1 MDSDSEPSSS
11 EEELR
16 EMLRKDQNIDEK
28 NKGLL
33 SKKSSNFKKNLN
45 INYTTAN
52 IFSRIFF
59 NWSKR
64 AMEISNQRVLKT
76 SDVCALQKNQ
86 STRYN
91 IKNIQEIYNKYSAK
105 EMKYPLMLSIFLVH
119 KNYLLY
125 LLFLD
130 VSTMI
135 LDYLR
140 MFFFSKILTLF
151 SEQTFFFKER
161 TFNDIF
167 FLYKFNIVE
176 STFIFII
183 IKFIRAIM
191 LNHLE
196 FNNIILSEKITNEMT
211 SLIYEKIL
219 KGSTETN
226 LANKGEGEKLNFIE
240 VDAEEIGSL
249 FYLGPFVLTA
259 PIKVGI
265 SVYFLFKL
273 LGYRFFY
280 AIIAL
285 IILMI
290 LILLLQVIYVKNLKI
305 LLKYKDNRMKIV
317 TFVFEML
324 KNIKLN
330 GWDEEFINRIKL
342 KRDDELLYT
351 KKNLN
356 IEIIR
361 FVLNSNI
368 NLLLMIIALG
378 LYVTSN
384 DELEISVLFTS
395 FQLVNSMTFPIMLIP
410 TFINQIFKDLI
421 SIQRLQNYLF
431 TEDHASRKGY
441 QNLDELNNNGT
452 LVKFEKMNF
461 CIQDTNHEIT
471 IEEKKNSENI
481 IKENDTNIEMEN
493 LKNKNKFYFSDSSNS
508 ESDKE
513 KEKEKNMNEI
523 IEIKP
528 ENNDINN
535 TNIINNENE
544 KINSPKKKPISLDPD
559 FKINLLKDITFSI
572 KKGEFIAIV
581 GPTGSGKTCLLNSI
595 LNNYIPKYLTKDSKM
610 ILNGEISYVKQQP
623 WVMTDTVKNNILFN
637 NDFNED
643 RYSKVVSVCEL
654 ENDFNELAN
663 GDKTEINSTN
673 ANVSGGQKARISLA
687 RCLYK
692 EADLYLLDDPLSSV
706 DSKVGNKIFL
716 KAFIKFLKD
725 KARILVTNELNNL
738 SYVDKIVYME
748 NKKIIFI
755 GTYNEFN
762 DTFGSKNM
770 EIDSNSDDN
779 TKYDKNAIKVR
790 KYLRRKSTI
799 KKAENLEKLEEI
811 NEEKTNE
818 IHNINNNPL
827 TQLNKLKRKNVSLDT
842 YITFIKLQGGIIIF
856 FILIIFVILSQVIE
870 SYRRLFATYLTK
882 PAKDPNLNANIQA
895 SNKILDLDLK
905 NKFIRYAEISLLGIL
920 CNCLVEFIVTRT
932 TIHSLR
938 KVHEDMINV
947 LVRAPINL
955 FHDIVPIGQILNRLT
970 KDTELIQGII
980 KTVNMAIKIL
990 FTIFANIGVCYLY
1003 NKYILYASPFLF
1015 LACLLVTN
1023 YYISCQRNLV
1033 RLHRVSYSP
1042 ILTIASESIRGVDT
1056 IRTAHAEEDFRN
1068 KIYKR
1073 LDDHFG
1079 VHLYIEGSKHWY
1091 NITLRIISNIFFAII
1106 ISFMGYYSDFY
1117 SAQAMAV
1124 VLQSLEELIESM
1136 LNGVRIYTTL
1146 EMTMIGL
1153 ERCETVTKIQT
1164 ERKPREDCTPKLK
1177 AENWPK
1183 LGKINFSN
1191 YFASY
1196 RPDTP
1201 DILKNINFEINP
1213 GDRVAIVGRTG
1224 SGKSSMV
1231 LALSR
1236 ILEAKKGKINID
1248 DIDIT
1253 NIDLDFLR
1261 QSISI
1266 VPQEAFIIEGNLR
1279 DNIDP
1284 LRKYSDNNVIK
1295 ILNDFALFKSM
1306 NNNEK
1311 LNLDIKEGGKNLSN
1325 GQKQLICFA
1334 RALIKGNKIMILD
1347 EATSSLDI
1355 ETEKIIQENIEKYLK
1370 NVTMLVITHH
1380 IHIVKNFKKI
1390 VVVDQGRIVE
1400 SGDYDSLL
1408 KNKLSHFYSLY
1419 EESKKQ

>member
-28 NKGLL
+28 NIGLL
-33 SKKSSNFKKNLN
+33 TKQSSLSKKNLN
-45 INYTTAN
+45 INYTTEN
-52 IFSRIFF
+52 LFSRIFF
-59 NWSKR
+59 SWSKR
-64 AMEISNQRVLKT
+64 AIEISNQRILKT
-76 SDVCALQKNQ
+76 SDVCALQKYQ

-91 IKNIQEIYNKYSAK
+91 IKNIQEIYNKYSNK
-105 EMKYPLMLSIFLVH
+105 KIKYPLMMSIFIVH
-119 KNYLLY
+119 KGLLFY

-130 VSTMI
+130 SSTMI

-140 MFFFSKILTLF
+140 MFFFSKILTIF
-151 SEQTFFFKER
+151 SEQKFFINNR
-161 TFNDIF
+161 TFYDIF
-167 FLYKFNIVE
+167 FNYQFNIVE
-176 STFIFII
+176 ATVSFII

-191 LNHLE
+191 LNHLD
-196 FNNIILSEKITNEMT
+196 FHNVILSEKITNEMT
-211 SLIYEKIL
+211 SLLYEKIL
-219 KGSTETN
+219 KGSTATN
-226 LANKGEGEKLNFIE
+226 LSNKDEGEKLNFIE

-249 FYLGPFVLTA
+249 FYLGPFVVTA
-259 PIKVGI
+259 PVKVGI

-273 LGYRFFY
+273 LGYRFLY

-285 IILMI
+285 IILML
-290 LILLLQVIYVKNLKI
+290 LILLLQVVYVKNLKI
-305 LLKYKDNRMKIV
+305 LLKYKDFRMKIV
-317 TFVFEML
+317 TFVFQML
-324 KNIKLN
+324 KSIKLN
-330 GWDEEFINRIKL
+330 GWDEEFIKRIKI

-384 DELEISVLFTS
+384 DKLEISVLFTS

-410 TFINQIFKDLI
+410 NFINQIFKDLI

-431 TEDHASRKGY
+431 TDEHQGRKKY
-441 QNLDELNNNGT
+441 ENLEELNKNEI
-452 LVKFEKMNF
+452 LVKFHKMNF
-461 CIQDTNHEIT
+461 CIQDPNNEAKK
-471 IEEKKNSENI
+471 EEKKIQE
-481 IKENDTNIEMEN
+481 
-493 LKNKNKFYFSDSSNS
+493 KNKVKEDLNFEMNNLGEEYNSNDSISGN
-508 ESDKE
+508 DN
-513 KEKEKNMNEI
+513 EKNLSELNENSDN
-523 IEIKP
+523 
-528 ENNDINN
+528 NND
-535 TNIINNENE
+535 NESE
-544 KINSPKKKPISLDPD
+544 KMNLISNRQQLSFDPKY
-559 FKINLLKDITFSI
+559 KIYLLKDISFSI

-581 GPTGSGKTCLLNSI
+581 GPTGSGKTSLINAI
-595 LNNYIPKYLTKDSKM
+595 LNNYIPYYSHKDSKM
-610 ILNGEISYVKQQP
+610 ILNGEISYINQQP

-643 RYSKVVSVCEL
+643 RYRKVVSVCEL
-654 ENDFNELAN
+654 ENDFAQMPN

-706 DSKVGNKIFL
+706 DSKVGNKIFVN
-716 KAFIKFLKD
+716 AFIKFLKD

-738 SYVDKIVYME
+738 SFADKIVYME

-762 DTFGSKNM
+762 NTFGSKNM

-790 KYLRRKSTI
+790 RYLRRKSTV
-799 KKAENLEKLEEI
+799 KKMDVIEFKDVGEDK
-811 NEEKTNE
+811 KNE
-818 IHNINNNPL
+818 IQNINNNPL
-827 TQLNKLKRKNVSLDT
+827 TQLNKLKKKNVSLDT
-842 YITFIKLQGGIIIF
+842 YLTFIKLQGGIIIF
-856 FILIIFVILSQVIE
+856 FILIVFVISSQVIE
-870 SYRRLFATYLTK
+870 SYRRLFATSLTK
-882 PAKDPNLNANIQA
+882 TTKDLEKKDLNENINL
-895 SNKILDLDLK
+895 SGGILNLDLK
-905 NKFIRYAEISLLGIL
+905 KKFIKYAVISLIGIL

-938 KVHEDMINV
+938 KIHEDMINV

-970 KDTELIQGII
+970 KDTELIEGII

-990 FTIFANIGVCYLY
+990 FTIVANIGICYLY
-1003 NKYILYASPFLF
+1003 NKYVLYTSPFLLLAF
-1015 LACLLVTN
+1015 LFVTN
-1023 YYISCQRNLV
+1023 YYISAQRNLV

-1056 IRTAHAEEDFRN
+1056 IRTAHAEEDCRN

-1079 VHLYIEGSKHWY
+1079 VHLYIEGTKHWY
-1091 NITLRIISNIFFAII
+1091 NITLRIISNIFFALI

-1117 SAQAMAV
+1117 SAQSMAI
-1124 VLQSLEELIESM
+1124 VLQGLEDLIESL

-1153 ERCETVTKIQT
+1153 ERCEMVTKIQT
-1164 ERKPREDCTPKLK
+1164 ERKPREDCTAKLK
-1177 AENWPK
+1177 KEKWPK
-1183 LGKINFSN
+1183 LGKINFTN

-1201 DILKNINFEINP
+1201 EILKNINFEINS
-1213 GDRVAIVGRTG
+1213 GDKVGIVGRTG

-1231 LALSR
+1231 LALAR
-1236 ILEAKKGKINID
+1236 IIEAKKGKINID
-1248 DIDIT
+1248 DVDIT
-1253 NIDLDFLR
+1253 NIDLDYLR
-1261 QSISI
+1261 QSLSI
-1266 VPQEAFIIEGNLR
+1266 VPQDTFIIEGTLR

-1284 LRKYSDNNVIK
+1284 LRQYSDENVIK
-1295 ILNDFALFKSM
+1295 ILNDFALFTKM
-1306 NNNEK
+1306 NDKEK
-1311 LNLDIKEGGKNLSN
+1311 LNLEIKEGGKNLSN

-1370 NVTMLVITHH
+1370 NVTMLAITHH
-1380 IHIVKNFKKI
+1380 IHVAKNFKKI
-1390 VVVDQGRIVE
+1390 IVVDKGRIVE
-1400 SGDYDSLL
+1400 SGDFDSLL
-1408 KNKLSHFYSLY
+1408 KNKNSHFYSLY

>member
-28 NKGLL
+28 NIGLL
-33 SKKSSNFKKNLN
+33 TKQSSLSKKNLN
-45 INYTTAN
+45 INYTTEN
-52 IFSRIFF
+52 LFSRIFF
-59 NWSKR
+59 SWSKR
-64 AMEISNQRVLKT
+64 AIEISNQRILKT
-76 SDVCALQKNQ
+76 SDVCALQKYQ

-91 IKNIQEIYNKYSAK
+91 IKNIQEIYNKYSNK
-105 EMKYPLMLSIFLVH
+105 KIKYPLMMSIFIVH
-119 KNYLLY
+119 KGLLFY

-130 VSTMI
+130 SSTMI

-140 MFFFSKILTLF
+140 MFFFSKILTIF
-151 SEQTFFFKER
+151 SEQKFFINNR
-161 TFNDIF
+161 TFYDIF
-167 FLYKFNIVE
+167 FNYQFNIVE
-176 STFIFII
+176 ATVSFII

-191 LNHLE
+191 LNHLD
-196 FNNIILSEKITNEMT
+196 FHNVILSEKITNEMT
-211 SLIYEKIL
+211 SLLYEKIL
-219 KGSTETN
+219 KGSTATN
-226 LANKGEGEKLNFIE
+226 LSNKDEGEKLNFIE

-249 FYLGPFVLTA
+249 FYLGPFVVTA
-259 PIKVGI
+259 PVKVGI

-273 LGYRFFY
+273 LGYRFLY

-285 IILMI
+285 IILML
-290 LILLLQVIYVKNLKI
+290 LILLLQVVYVKNLKI
-305 LLKYKDNRMKIV
+305 LLKYKDFRMKIV
-317 TFVFEML
+317 TFVFQML
-324 KNIKLN
+324 KSIKLN
-330 GWDEEFINRIKL
+330 GWDEEFIKRIKI

-384 DELEISVLFTS
+384 DKLEISVLFTS

-410 TFINQIFKDLI
+410 NFINQIFKDLI

-431 TEDHASRKGY
+431 TDEHQGRKKY
-441 QNLDELNNNGT
+441 ENLEELNKNEI
-452 LVKFEKMNF
+452 LVKFHKMNF
-461 CIQDTNHEIT
+461 CIQDPNNETKK
-471 IEEKKNSENI
+471 EEKKIQE
-481 IKENDTNIEMEN
+481 
-493 LKNKNKFYFSDSSNS
+493 KNKVKEDLNFEMNNLGEEYNSNDSISGN
-508 ESDKE
+508 DN
-513 KEKEKNMNEI
+513 EKNLSELNENSDN
-523 IEIKP
+523 
-528 ENNDINN
+528 NND
-535 TNIINNENE
+535 NESE
-544 KINSPKKKPISLDPD
+544 KMNLISNRQQLSFDPKY
-559 FKINLLKDITFSI
+559 KIYLLKDISFSI

-581 GPTGSGKTCLLNSI
+581 GPTGSGKTSLINAI
-595 LNNYIPKYLTKDSKM
+595 LNNYIPYYSHKDSKM
-610 ILNGEISYVKQQP
+610 ILNGEISYINQQP

-643 RYSKVVSVCEL
+643 RYRKVVSVCEL
-654 ENDFNELAN
+654 ENDFAQMPN

-706 DSKVGNKIFL
+706 DSKVGNKIFVN
-716 KAFIKFLKD
+716 AFIKFLKD

-738 SYVDKIVYME
+738 SFADKIVYME

-762 DTFGSKNM
+762 NTFGSKNM

-790 KYLRRKSTI
+790 RYLRRKSTV
-799 KKAENLEKLEEI
+799 KKMEVIEFKDVKED
-811 NEEKTNE
+811 KKNE
-818 IHNINNNPL
+818 IQNINNNPL
-827 TQLNKLKRKNVSLDT
+827 TQLNKLKKKNVSLDT
-842 YITFIKLQGGIIIF
+842 YLTFIKLQGGIIIF
-856 FILIIFVILSQVIE
+856 FILIVFVISSQVIE
-870 SYRRLFATYLTK
+870 SYRRLFATSLTK
-882 PAKDPNLNANIQA
+882 TTKDLEKKDLNENINL
-895 SNKILDLDLK
+895 SGGILNLDLK
-905 NKFIRYAEISLLGIL
+905 NKFIKYAVISLIGIL

-970 KDTELIQGII
+970 KDTELIEGII

-990 FTIFANIGVCYLY
+990 FTIVANIGICYLY
-1003 NKYILYASPFLF
+1003 NKYVLYTSPFLLLAF
-1015 LACLLVTN
+1015 LFVTN
-1023 YYISCQRNLV
+1023 YYISAQRNLV

-1056 IRTAHAEEDFRN
+1056 IRTAHAEEDCRN

-1079 VHLYIEGSKHWY
+1079 VHLYIEGTKHWY
-1091 NITLRIISNIFFAII
+1091 NITLRIISNIFFALI

-1117 SAQAMAV
+1117 SAPAMAI
-1124 VLQSLEELIESM
+1124 VLQGLEDLIESL

-1153 ERCETVTKIQT
+1153 ERCEMVTKIQT
-1164 ERKPREDCTPKLK
+1164 ERKPREDCTAKLK
-1177 AENWPK
+1177 KEKWPK
-1183 LGKINFSN
+1183 LGKINFTN

-1201 DILKNINFEINP
+1201 EILKNINFEINS
-1213 GDRVAIVGRTG
+1213 GDKVGIVGRTG

-1231 LALSR
+1231 LALAR
-1236 ILEAKKGKINID
+1236 IIEAKKGKINID
-1248 DIDIT
+1248 DVDIT
-1253 NIDLDFLR
+1253 NIDLDYLR
-1261 QSISI
+1261 QSLSI
-1266 VPQEAFIIEGNLR
+1266 VPQDTFIIEGTLR

-1284 LRKYSDNNVIK
+1284 LRQYSDENVIK
-1295 ILNDFALFKSM
+1295 ILNDFALFTKM
-1306 NNNEK
+1306 NDKEK
-1311 LNLDIKEGGKNLSN
+1311 LNLEIKEGGKNLSN

-1370 NVTMLVITHH
+1370 NVTMLAITHH
-1380 IHIVKNFKKI
+1380 IHVAKNFKKI
-1390 VVVDQGRIVE
+1390 IVVDKGRIVE
-1400 SGDYDSLL
+1400 SGDFDSLL
-1408 KNKLSHFYSLY
+1408 KNKNSHFYSLY

>member
-1 MDSDSEPSSS
+1 MDSDESEPSSS

-28 NKGLL
+28 NIGLL
-33 SKKSSNFKKNLN
+33 TKQSNILRKNSN

-76 SDVCALQKNQ
+76 SDVCALQKYQ

-91 IKNIQEIYNKYSAK
+91 IKNIQEIYNKYAQK
-105 EMKYPLMLSIFLVH
+105 KIKYPLMLSTFIVH
-119 KNYLLY
+119 KGLLLY

-130 VSTMI
+130 VGTMI

-151 SEQTFFFKER
+151 SEQTFFIKER
-161 TFNDIF
+161 TFHDIF
-167 FLYKFNIVE
+167 FLYKFNIIE
-176 STFIFII
+176 STVAFII

-226 LANKGEGEKLNFIE
+226 LANKGEGEKLNYIE
-240 VDAEEIGSL
+240 ADAEEIGSL
-249 FYLGPFVLTA
+249 FYLGPFVLTM
-259 PIKVGI
+259 PVKVGI

-273 LGYRFFY
+273 LGYRFIY

-317 TFVFEML
+317 TFVFQML

-330 GWDEEFINRIKL
+330 GWDEEFINRIKI

-356 IEIIR
+356 VEIVR

-384 DELEISVLFTS
+384 DQLEISVLFTS

-431 TEDHASRKGY
+431 TEDHQTRKKY
-441 QNLDELNNNGT
+441 ENLEEQNNNDI
-452 LVKFEKMNF
+452 LVQFEKMNF
-461 CIQDTNHEIT
+461 CIQDNTHEIGNDD
-471 IEEKKNSENI
+471 KKH
-481 IKENDTNIEMEN
+481 T
-493 LKNKNKFYFSDSSNS
+493 
-508 ESDKE
+508 
-513 KEKEKNMNEI
+513 EKEKNENDANIEMKNLKNTFDFRDSLTSESEKEQEENNSMKEI
-523 IEIKP
+523 PEIKQ
-528 ENNDINN
+528 ENIDINDMNNNND
-535 TNIINNENE
+535 NE
-544 KINSPKKKPISLDPD
+544 KMNLTIKKQIEPD
-559 FKINLLKDITFSI
+559 YKINLLKDITFSI
-572 KKGEFIAIV
+572 KKGEFIAILV
-581 GPTGSGKTCLLNSI
+581 PIYLNS
-595 LNNYIPKYLTKDSKM
+595 NSKM
-610 ILNGEISYVKQQP
+610 ILNGEISYVNQQP

-637 NDFNED
+637 NEYNED
-643 RYSKVVSVCEL
+643 RYNKIVSVCEL

-663 GDKTEINSTN
+663 GDKTEINSSN

-738 SYVDKIVYME
+738 SFVDKIVYME
-748 NKKIIFI
+748 NKRIIFI

-762 DTFGSKNM
+762 NTFGSKNM

-779 TKYDKNAIKVR
+779 TKYDKKAIKVR
-790 KYLRRKSTI
+790 NYLRRKSSI
-799 KKAENLEKLEEI
+799 KKAEILEKFEEI
-811 NEEKTNE
+811 KEEKVNE
-818 IHNINNNPL
+818 THNINNNPL

-856 FILIIFVILSQVIE
+856 FILIIFIILSQVIE
-870 SYRRLFATYLTK
+870 SYRRLFAASLTK
-882 PAKDPNLNANIQA
+882 TAKEFENPN
-895 SNKILDLDLK
+895 SNDNNEEITNNMLDSDLK
-905 NKFIRYAEISLLGIL
+905 NKFIKYAEISLLGIL

-970 KDTELIQGII
+970 KDTELIEGII

-990 FTIFANIGVCYLY
+990 FTICANIGVCYLY
-1003 NKYILYASPFLF
+1003 NKYILYASPFF
-1015 LACLLVTN
+1015 FMACLFVTN
-1023 YYISCQRNLV
+1023 YYIS
-1033 RLHRVSYSP
+1033 
-1042 ILTIASESIRGVDT
+1042 
-1056 IRTAHAEEDFRN
+1056 
-1068 KIYKR
+1068 
-1073 LDDHFG
+1073 
-1079 VHLYIEGSKHWY
+1079 
-1091 NITLRIISNIFFAII
+1091 
-1106 ISFMGYYSDFY
+1106 
-1117 SAQAMAV
+1117 
-1124 VLQSLEELIESM
+1124 
-1136 LNGVRIYTTL
+1136 
-1146 EMTMIGL
+1146 
-1153 ERCETVTKIQT
+1153 
-1164 ERKPREDCTPKLK
+1164 
-1177 AENWPK
+1177 
-1183 LGKINFSN
+1183 
-1191 YFASY
+1191 
-1196 RPDTP
+1196 
-1201 DILKNINFEINP
+1201 
-1213 GDRVAIVGRTG
+1213 
-1224 SGKSSMV
+1224 
-1231 LALSR
+1231 
-1236 ILEAKKGKINID
+1236 
-1248 DIDIT
+1248 
-1253 NIDLDFLR
+1253 
-1261 QSISI
+1261 
-1266 VPQEAFIIEGNLR
+1266 
-1279 DNIDP
+1279 
-1284 LRKYSDNNVIK
+1284 
-1295 ILNDFALFKSM
+1295 
-1306 NNNEK
+1306 
-1311 LNLDIKEGGKNLSN
+1311 
-1325 GQKQLICFA
+1325 
-1334 RALIKGNKIMILD
+1334 
-1347 EATSSLDI
+1347 
-1355 ETEKIIQENIEKYLK
+1355 
-1370 NVTMLVITHH
+1370 
-1380 IHIVKNFKKI
+1380 
-1390 VVVDQGRIVE
+1390 
-1400 SGDYDSLL
+1400 
-1408 KNKLSHFYSLY
+1408 
-1419 EESKKQ
+1419 

>member
-16 EMLRKDQNIDEK
+16 EMLRKDQNIDDK

-33 SKKSSNFKKNLN
+33 NKQYSHSKKDLN
-45 INYTTAN
+45 INYTTEN

-59 NWSKR
+59 SWSKR
-64 AMEISNQRVLKT
+64 AMQISNERVLKT
-76 SDVCALQKNQ
+76 SDVCALQKYQ
-86 STRYN
+86 STRFN
-91 IKNIQEIYNKYSAK
+91 IKNIQEIYNKYLNK
-105 EMKYPLMLSIFLVH
+105 KNKYPLLMSIFIVH
-119 KNYLLY
+119 KGLLFY

-130 VSTMI
+130 ISCMV

-140 MFFFSKILTLF
+140 MFFFSKILTIF
-151 SEQTFFFKER
+151 SEQKFFIKER
-161 TFNDIF
+161 TLYDIF
-167 FLYKFNIVE
+167 FNYKFNIVE
-176 STFIFII
+176 STLFFIS

-191 LNHLE
+191 LNHLDC
-196 FNNIILSEKITNEMT
+196 NNIILSEKITNEMT
-211 SLIYEKIL
+211 SLLFEKFL
-219 KGSTETN
+219 KGSTSTN
-226 LANKGEGEKLNFIE
+226 LSNKGEGEKLNLIE
-240 VDAEEIGSL
+240 QDAEEIGSL
-249 FYLGPFVLTA
+249 FYLGPFILTA
-259 PIKVGI
+259 PIKVMI
-265 SVYFLFKL
+265 SIYFLFKL
-273 LGYRFFY
+273 LGYRFLY

-285 IILMI
+285 IILLFLI
-290 LILLLQVIYVKNLKI
+290 LILQIIYVKNLEI

-317 TFVFEML
+317 TFVFQML

-330 GWDEEFINRIKL
+330 GWDEEFIKRIKI

-361 FVLNSNI
+361 FILNSNI

-395 FQLVNSMTFPIMLIP
+395 FQLVNSMTFPIMLFP
-410 TFINQIFKDLI
+410 NFINQIFKDLL

-431 TEDHASRKGY
+431 SEEHQERTKYEDL
-441 QNLDELNNNGT
+441 NELNKSNI
-452 LVKFEKMNF
+452 LVHFNKINF
-461 CIQDTNHEIT
+461 CIQEPGNDIA
-471 IEEKKNSENI
+471 
-481 IKENDTNIEMEN
+481 IKEN
-493 LKNKNKFYFSDSSNS
+493 KNMGNKIYLNESSS

-513 KEKEKNMNEI
+513 KNINNNELNEI
-523 IEIKP
+523 KNETK
-528 ENNDINN
+528 DKKYSK
-535 TNIINNENE
+535 IILSSKNQN
-544 KINSPKKKPISLDPD
+544 KIY
-559 FKINLLKDITFSI
+559 LLKDITFTI
-572 KKGEFIAIV
+572 KKGEFIAIL
-581 GPTGSGKTCLLNSI
+581 GPTGSGKTSLINAI
-595 LNNYIPKYLTKDSKM
+595 LSNYIPNFTHSDSK
-610 ILNGEISYVKQQP
+610 IVLNGELSYTNQQP
-623 WVMTDTVKNNILFN
+623 WVMTDTVKNNIIFN

-643 RYSKVVSVCEL
+643 RYTSVVSVCEL
-654 ENDFNELAN
+654 ENDFFEFAN
-663 GDKTEINSTN
+663 GDKTEINSTS

-706 DSKVGNKIFL
+706 DSKVGNKIFQ
-716 KAFIKFLKD
+716 KAFVKFLKN

-738 SYVDKIVYME
+738 SFVDKIIYME
-748 NKKIIFI
+748 NKKIVFT
-755 GTYNEFN
+755 GTYDEFN
-762 DTFGSKNM
+762 KTFGSKNM

-779 TKYDKNAIKVR
+779 TKYDKQAIKVR
-790 KYLRRKSTI
+790 QYLRRNSSHKNLI
-799 KKAENLEKLEEI
+799 KLEPLEDIKEEQKAEV
-811 NEEKTNE
+811 
-818 IHNINNNPL
+818 HNINNNPL
-827 TQLNKLKRKNVSLDT
+827 TQLNKLKKKNVSLDT
-842 YITFIKLQGGIIIF
+842 YITFIKLQGGVIIF
-856 FILIIFVILSQVIE
+856 LALIIFVILSQVIE
-870 SYRRLFATYLTK
+870 SYRRLFATSLTK
-882 PAKDPNLNANIQA
+882 TTKDLQNEDINENIKLSKNVLN
-895 SNKILDLDLK
+895 LDLK
-905 NKFIRYAEISLLGIL
+905 NKFIKYTEISLLGIL

-955 FHDIVPIGQILNRLT
+955 FHDIVPLGQILNRLT

-990 FTIFANIGVCYLY
+990 FTIVANIGLCYLY
-1003 NKYILYASPFLF
+1003 NKYILYVSPFLF
-1015 LACLLVTN
+1015 LACLYVTN
-1023 YYISCQRNLV
+1023 YYISAQRNLV

-1042 ILTIASESIRGVDT
+1042 ILTIASEAIRGVDT
-1056 IRTAHAEEDFRN
+1056 IRTAHAEEDFRS

-1073 LDDHFG
+1073 LDDHYG

-1091 NITLRIISNIFFAII
+1091 NITLRIISNSFFAVI
-1106 ISFMGYYSDFY
+1106 ISFMAFYSDFY
-1117 SAQAMAV
+1117 SAQAMAI
-1124 VLQSLEELIESM
+1124 VLQCLEDLIESL

-1153 ERCETVTKIQT
+1153 ERCEAVTKIQT
-1164 ERKPREDCTPKLK
+1164 ERKPIEDLTPKLQK
-1177 AENWPK
+1177 EKWPH
-1183 LGKINFSN
+1183 LGKINFYN

-1201 DILKNINFEINP
+1201 DILKNINFEINS
-1213 GDRVAIVGRTG
+1213 GDKVGIVGRTG

-1236 ILEAKKGKINID
+1236 ILEPKKGKINID
-1248 DIDIT
+1248 EIDLQ

-1266 VPQEAFIIEGNLR
+1266 VPQETFIIEGNLR

-1284 LRKYSDNNVIK
+1284 LKKYRDEDIIK
-1295 ILNDFALFKSM
+1295 ILNDFNLFPNLDNK
-1306 NNNEK
+1306 EK
-1311 LNLDIKEGGKNLSN
+1311 LNLEIKDGGKNLSN

-1334 RALIKGNKIMILD
+1334 RALIKGNKIIILD

-1370 NVTMLVITHH
+1370 NVTMLIITHH
-1380 IHIVKNFKKI
+1380 IHMVKNLKKI
-1390 VVVDQGRIVE
+1390 IVVQQGRIVE
-1400 SGDYDSLL
+1400 SGDFDSLL
-1408 KNKLSHFYSLY
+1408 KNKRSHFYSLY
-1419 EESKKQ
+1419 EESRKK

>member
-1 MDSDSEPSSS
+1 MDSDESEPSSS

-28 NKGLL
+28 NIGLL
-33 SKKSSNFKKNLN
+33 TKQSNILRKNSN

-76 SDVCALQKNQ
+76 SDVCALQKYQ

-91 IKNIQEIYNKYSAK
+91 IKNIQEIYNKYAQK
-105 EMKYPLMLSIFLVH
+105 KIKYPLMLSTFIVH
-119 KNYLLY
+119 KGLLLY

-130 VSTMI
+130 VGTMI

-151 SEQTFFFKER
+151 SEQTFFIKER
-161 TFNDIF
+161 TFHDIF
-167 FLYKFNIVE
+167 FLYKFNIIE
-176 STFIFII
+176 STVAFII

-249 FYLGPFVLTA
+249 FYLGPFVLTT

-273 LGYRFFY
+273 LGYRFIY

-317 TFVFEML
+317 TFVFQML

-330 GWDEEFINRIKL
+330 GWDEEFINRIKI

-356 IEIIR
+356 VEIVR

-384 DELEISVLFTS
+384 DQLEISVLFTS

-431 TEDHASRKGY
+431 TEDHQTRKKY
-441 QNLDELNNNGT
+441 ENLEEQNNNDI
-452 LVKFEKMNF
+452 LVQFEKMNF
-461 CIQDTNHEIT
+461 CIQDNTHEIGNDDKKHT
-471 IEEKKNSENI
+471 EKEKN
-481 IKENDTNIEMEN
+481 ENDANIEMEN
-493 LKNKNKFYFSDSSNS
+493 LKNTFDFRDSLTS
-508 ESDKE
+508 ESE
-513 KEKEKNMNEI
+513 KEQEENNSMKEI
-523 IEIKP
+523 PEIKQ
-528 ENNDINN
+528 ENIDINDMNNNND
-535 TNIINNENE
+535 NE
-544 KINSPKKKPISLDPD
+544 KMNLTIKKQIEPD
-559 FKINLLKDITFSI
+559 YKINLLKDITFSI
-572 KKGEFIAIV
+572 KKGEFIAIL
-581 GPTGSGKTCLLNSI
+581 GPTGSGKTALLNAI
-595 LNNYIPKYLTKDSKM
+595 LNNYIPIYLNSNSKM
-610 ILNGEISYVKQQP
+610 ILNGEISYVNQQP

-637 NDFNED
+637 NEYNED
-643 RYSKVVSVCEL
+643 RYNKIVSVCEL

-738 SYVDKIVYME
+738 SFVDKIVYME
-748 NKKIIFI
+748 NKRIIFI

-762 DTFGSKNM
+762 NTFGSKNM

-779 TKYDKNAIKVR
+779 TKYDKKAIKVR
-790 KYLRRKSTI
+790 NYLRRKSSI
-799 KKAENLEKLEEI
+799 KKAEILEKFEEI
-811 NEEKTNE
+811 KEEKVNE
-818 IHNINNNPL
+818 THNINNNPL

-870 SYRRLFATYLTK
+870 SYRRLFAASLTK
-882 PAKDPNLNANIQA
+882 TAKVICSIQT
-895 SNKILDLDLK
+895 LK
-905 NKFIRYAEISLLGIL
+905 
-920 CNCLVEFIVTRT
+920 
-932 TIHSLR
+932 
-938 KVHEDMINV
+938 
-947 LVRAPINL
+947 INL
-955 FHDIVPIGQILNRLT
+955 
-970 KDTELIQGII
+970 
-980 KTVNMAIKIL
+980 
-990 FTIFANIGVCYLY
+990 
-1003 NKYILYASPFLF
+1003 
-1015 LACLLVTN
+1015 
-1023 YYISCQRNLV
+1023 
-1033 RLHRVSYSP
+1033 
-1042 ILTIASESIRGVDT
+1042 
-1056 IRTAHAEEDFRN
+1056 
-1068 KIYKR
+1068 
-1073 LDDHFG
+1073 
-1079 VHLYIEGSKHWY
+1079 
-1091 NITLRIISNIFFAII
+1091 
-1106 ISFMGYYSDFY
+1106 
-1117 SAQAMAV
+1117 
-1124 VLQSLEELIESM
+1124 
-1136 LNGVRIYTTL
+1136 
-1146 EMTMIGL
+1146 
-1153 ERCETVTKIQT
+1153 
-1164 ERKPREDCTPKLK
+1164 
-1177 AENWPK
+1177 
-1183 LGKINFSN
+1183 
-1191 YFASY
+1191 
-1196 RPDTP
+1196 
-1201 DILKNINFEINP
+1201 
-1213 GDRVAIVGRTG
+1213 
-1224 SGKSSMV
+1224 
-1231 LALSR
+1231 
-1236 ILEAKKGKINID
+1236 
-1248 DIDIT
+1248 
-1253 NIDLDFLR
+1253 
-1261 QSISI
+1261 
-1266 VPQEAFIIEGNLR
+1266 
-1279 DNIDP
+1279 
-1284 LRKYSDNNVIK
+1284 
-1295 ILNDFALFKSM
+1295 
-1306 NNNEK
+1306 
-1311 LNLDIKEGGKNLSN
+1311 
-1325 GQKQLICFA
+1325 
-1334 RALIKGNKIMILD
+1334 
-1347 EATSSLDI
+1347 
-1355 ETEKIIQENIEKYLK
+1355 
-1370 NVTMLVITHH
+1370 
-1380 IHIVKNFKKI
+1380 
-1390 VVVDQGRIVE
+1390 
-1400 SGDYDSLL
+1400 
-1408 KNKLSHFYSLY
+1408 
-1419 EESKKQ
+1419 

>member
-1 MDSDSEPSSS
+1 MDSDFVDSDSEQSSS

-28 NKGLL
+28 NIGLLTKQSSL
-33 SKKSSNFKKNLN
+33 SKKNMN
-45 INYTTAN
+45 INYTTEN
-52 IFSRIFF
+52 LFSRIFF

-76 SDVCALQKNQ
+76 SDVCALQKYQ

-91 IKNIQEIYNKYSAK
+91 IKNIQEIYNKYSK
-105 EMKYPLMLSIFLVH
+105 KKMKYPLMMSIFIVH
-119 KNYLLY
+119 KWLLLY

-130 VSTMI
+130 VSSMI

-140 MFFFSKILTLF
+140 MFFFSKILTIF
-151 SEQTFFFKER
+151 SEQKFFLKNR
-161 TFNDIF
+161 TYNDIF
-167 FLYKFNIVE
+167 FNYKFNIVE
-176 STFIFII
+176 STAFFII

-196 FNNIILSEKITNEMT
+196 FNNVILSEKITNEMT
-211 SLIYEKIL
+211 SLLYEKIL
-219 KGSTETN
+219 KGSTATN
-226 LANKGEGEKLNFIE
+226 LSNKGEGEKLNYIE

-249 FYLGPFVLTA
+249 FFLGPFVLTA

-273 LGYRFFY
+273 LGYRFLY
-280 AIIAL
+280 AIVAL
-285 IILMI
+285 IILMFLI
-290 LILLLQVIYVKNLKI
+290 LILQVVYVKNLKI

-317 TFVFEML
+317 TFVFQML

-330 GWDEEFINRIKL
+330 GWDEEFIKRIKI

-384 DELEISVLFTS
+384 DKLEISVLFTS

-410 TFINQIFKDLI
+410 NFINQIFKDLI

-431 TEDHASRKGY
+431 TEEHQGRKKY
-441 QNLDELNNNGT
+441 ENLEEYNNNEI
-452 LVKFEKMNF
+452 LVKFHKMNF
-461 CIQDTNHEIT
+461 CIQDPNTEMKKEENKTKEDINLEMNDSKDT
-471 IEEKKNSENI
+471 IH
-481 IKENDTNIEMEN
+481 
-493 LKNKNKFYFSDSSNS
+493 FSDSS
-508 ESDKE
+508 SDSAQE
-513 KEKEKNMNEI
+513 NHIYELNEI
-523 IEIKP
+523 KK
-528 ENNDINN
+528 ENIDI
-535 TNIINNENE
+535 NENE
-544 KINSPKKKPISLDPD
+544 NMNLKINRPIGFVPEHKL
-559 FKINLLKDITFSI
+559 NLLKDISFSI
-572 KKGEFIAIV
+572 KKGEFIAIL
-581 GPTGSGKTCLLNSI
+581 GPTGSGKTCLINAI
-595 LNNYIPKYLTKDSKM
+595 LNNYIPNYINKDSKM
-610 ILNGEISYVKQQP
+610 ILNGEISYINQQP

-643 RYSKVVSVCEL
+643 RYNKVVSVCQL
-654 ENDFNELAN
+654 ENDFAELAN

-706 DSKVGNKIFL
+706 DSKVGNKIFVN
-716 KAFIKFLKD
+716 AFIKFLKD

-738 SYVDKIVYME
+738 SFVDKIVYME

-755 GTYNEFN
+755 GTYTEFN
-762 DTFGSKNM
+762 NTFGSKNM

-799 KKAENLEKLEEI
+799 KKTDNLELKEEI
-811 NEEKTNE
+811 DESKKE
-818 IHNINNNPL
+818 IQNINNNPL
-827 TQLNKLKRKNVSLDT
+827 TKLNKLKKKNVSLDT

-870 SYRRLFATYLTK
+870 SYRRLFATSLTK
-882 PAKDPNLNANIQA
+882 TSEDPEKKDLNENIQL
-895 SNKILDLDLK
+895 SDNILNLDLK
-905 NKFIRYAEISLLGIL
+905 NKFIKYAEISLLGIV

-970 KDTELIQGII
+970 KDTELIEGII

-990 FTIFANIGVCYLY
+990 FTIMANIGICYLY

-1015 LACLLVTN
+1015 MACLLVTN

-1056 IRTAHAEEDFRN
+1056 IRTAHAEEDCRN

-1091 NITLRIISNIFFAII
+1091 NITLRIISNIFFAVI

-1117 SAQAMAV
+1117 SAQAMAI
-1124 VLQSLEELIESM
+1124 VLQGLEDLIESL

-1153 ERCETVTKIQT
+1153 ERCEMVTKIQT
-1164 ERKPREDCTPKLK
+1164 ERKPREDCTLKLK
-1177 AENWPK
+1177 KEKWPK
-1183 LGKINFSN
+1183 LGAIKFIN
-1191 YFASY
+1191 YFVSY

-1201 DILKNINFEINP
+1201 EILKNINLEINS
-1213 GDRVAIVGRTG
+1213 GDKVCIVGRTG

-1231 LALSR
+1231 LALAR

-1248 DIDIT
+1248 EIDIT

-1261 QSISI
+1261 QSLSI
-1266 VPQEAFIIEGNLR
+1266 VPQETFIIEGTLR

-1284 LRKYSDNNVIK
+1284 LRKYSDENIIK
-1295 ILNDFALFKSM
+1295 ILNDFALFTNMDNK
-1306 NNNEK
+1306 EK
-1311 LNLDIKEGGKNLSN
+1311 LNFDIKEGGKNLSN

-1370 NVTMLVITHH
+1370 NVTMLIITHH
-1380 IHIVKNFKKI
+1380 IHMVKNYEKI
-1390 VVVDQGRIVE
+1390 IVVDQGRIVE
-1400 SGDYDSLL
+1400 FGNYDSLL
-1408 KNKLSHFYSLY
+1408 KNKNSHFYSLY